1 MKTLGYGISSSFLC
15 TSPNNEVYYK
25 FSYGILWRW
34 ISSPLFVVVTSD
46 LSISYV
52 DIRWHLPASCVVR
65 FRSIS
70 VVRYSS
76 PKRDI
81 LVENFSNIVNN
92 YWAFIPRNGISLNL
106 LPQTTRDGRPSPW
119 RTTWLHI
126 LVVPWRW
133 PAVFASPSTSQL
145 RQ

>member
-1 MKTLGYGISSSFLC
+1 MGYHRPSSALHPTMKSTISSLMA
-15 TSPNNEVYYK
+15 
-25 FSYGILWRW
+25 SYGVEFPHPYSLL
-34 ISSPLFVVVTSD
+34 SPLPVHD
-46 LSISYV
+46 PSISYV

-70 VVRYSS
+70 VVRYSP

-126 LVVPWRW
+126 LVVPWRC